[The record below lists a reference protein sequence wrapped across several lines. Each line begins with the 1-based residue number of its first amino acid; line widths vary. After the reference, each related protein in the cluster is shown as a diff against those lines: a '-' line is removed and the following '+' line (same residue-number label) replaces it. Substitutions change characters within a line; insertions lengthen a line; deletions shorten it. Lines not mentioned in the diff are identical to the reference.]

1 MSNIKKNATETK
13 RMLDD
18 LQDQLDRVVF
28 EQNEVDPDKVK
39 EILNKMDSISPDESK
54 DDFDKE
60 LLWGKI
66 MEECREEFAEENP
79 VSFSD
84 AKEGKAV
91 SENEASKAEKS
102 KEGNSSKIRKAAL
115 TAATLIIAV
124 FLGANLG
131 TYATERKSVIQYVQD
146 LKNGTSFWV
155 MGDAASMEFET
166 VEECYFSWN
175 EVPEEYKGFLLIPEN
190 IPDYM
195 QLYDI
200 KIQKK
205 KTLTEAIIRY
215 IDAEAKKDFTIRIAS
230 YGNEDKFT
238 FANLSYEDRYE
249 LLEEKRIGDYTLN
262 YYIDESN
269 ETVAQLIKEKCIY
282 TFSGTLGKELMQ
294 AIVEKTIESNF

>member
-124 FLGANLG
+124 FFGANLG

-155 MGDAASMEFET
+155 TGDAASMDFEGET
-166 VEECYFSWN
+166 EVYYSWN
-175 EVPEEYKGFLLIPEN
+175 DVPNAYK
-190 IPDYM
+190 D
-195 QLYDI
+195 
-200 KIQKK
+200 
-205 KTLTEAIIRY
+205 
-215 IDAEAKKDFTIRIAS
+215 
-230 YGNEDKFT
+230 
-238 FANLSYEDRYE
+238 
-249 LLEEKRIGDYTLN
+249 
-262 YYIDESN
+262 
-269 ETVAQLIKEKCIY
+269 
-282 TFSGTLGKELMQ
+282 
-294 AIVEKTIESNF
+294 